1 LQTTPEKQESFKF
14 QNYVIICR
22 VYKDDDDQS
31 QRPSSFEPSRPAAEA
46 DEDDS
51 DDDGDNDEAGGEHD
65 GKRKSAQSGRRSKK
79 AKRKQSAITD
89 DGVGATF
96 FKFEEEFYHKH
107 ASLVFACPV
116 SHISPASAY
125 ADVPQARLAV
135 VVAASKMKAVVAD
148 ITDLVQEA
156 EQPPGH

>member
-1 LQTTPEKQESFKF
+1 MLPSSQTTPEKQESFKF
-14 QNYVIICR
+14 QNYIIICR
-22 VYKDDDDQS
+22 VFKDDDDQS

-51 DDDGDNDEAGGEHD
+51 DGDDDRDEAGGEHD

-79 AKRKQSAITD
+79 AKRKQTAISD
-89 DGVGATF
+89 DGAGATF

-148 ITDLVQEA
+148 ITDLVQE
-156 EQPPGH
+156 EQ